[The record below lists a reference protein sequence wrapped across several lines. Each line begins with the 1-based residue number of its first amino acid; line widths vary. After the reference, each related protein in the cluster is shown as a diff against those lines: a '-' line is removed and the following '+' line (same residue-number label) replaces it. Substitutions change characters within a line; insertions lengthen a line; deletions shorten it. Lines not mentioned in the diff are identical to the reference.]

1 MARYRVNKNLYNKH
15 LVVQI
20 TIGEHTGEYLKKK
33 LKKKIE
39 KEKTNCGK
47 GLVDEGEQGYQHLN

>member
-20 TIGEHTGEYLKKK
+20 TIGEHTGQYLKKK
-33 LKKKIE
+33 KNE

>member
-39 KEKTNCGK
+39 KVKVINEMKIDVKNF
-47 GLVDEGEQGYQHLN
+47 LLFIN